1 MAEGKYFFAK
11 EGEKVFFKLTGNLK
25 YISSGKFDAFLDQL
39 LEVEKGFEDAM
50 IDLSEAEY
58 IDSTNLGFLARIAEF
73 MSENYCKKVTIYSPN
88 NEINTV
94 LESVGFDEVFVIV
107 KDEANA
113 FSDIAEISPAEIK
126 ERERTL
132 MMLEA
137 HKALMRVS
145 EKNIPVFKSCVELL
159 QSSLDKKKEEN
170 Q

>member
-1 MAEGKYFFAK
+1 MADGKYFFAK
-11 EGEKVFFKLTGNLK
+11 ENKKAFFKLTGNLK

-39 LEVEKGFEDAM
+39 LEEDRDFEDVM

-73 MSENYCKKVTIYSPN
+73 MNENYCKKVTIYSPN
-88 NEINTV
+88 EEINIV
-94 LESVGFDEVFVIV
+94 LESVGFDEVFTLV
-107 KDEANA
+107 KDSSNA
-113 FSDIAEISPAEIK
+113 FNDVNEISPSEVK

-145 EKNIPVFKSCVELL
+145 DKNIPVFKSCVDLL
-159 QSSLDKKKEEN
+159 QSSLDKKKEN
-170 Q
+170 KS